1 MPLGAPKMDQEPGI
15 LSGGPPMGPPGDPMA
30 PPEGMLDKAL
40 TWEGDDGLLII
51 DLEPPEDPAGDAAA
65 HDANLAEFIDDASL
79 SKLAGELKAQIDADK
94 TSRSE
99 WEQGYVEGMTLL
111 GLKVTDRT
119 FPFKGACGVFDST
132 MLDATI
138 RWQATA
144 RGEFLPNAGPVK
156 TRVVGEEDEEVTARA
171 DRVQSWMNYYLTRGA
186 PEYYP
191 DRDQMFFWLPVVGSM
206 FTKTYNDPI
215 LGRPTQPYITPDK
228 LVVNYAATSLATA
241 SRITHL
247 IDMAKRDVM
256 LRQMGGYWKNVE
268 LGAASST
275 VETSQTKKKVDT
287 IEGRQPS
294 ISDGDF
300 EYRFAECHTD
310 IDLES
315 YLDGSV
321 YKSLNSTTEGGL
333 PLPYIITFDVETL
346 KVVCIKR
353 NWKEG
358 DERRDRRK
366 FFTHHKFLP
375 GFGFYGLGYSHVL
388 ASPAKTLTAIQRQ
401 IVDAGTLKLFP
412 GGLRAKGMRIEES
425 TIAIGPM
432 EFREI
437 DLGGATRIQDAIM
450 PLPYEGADPNS
461 IAFFQHLQESTK
473 TLANTTEIAVGE
485 GRQDAPVGT
494 TVALL
499 EAAMRPQSGINKRVH
514 ESLTEEFALLAALFG
529 EVLPEQP
536 YPFPVEGGEK
546 TIMRA
551 DFDGRIDVI
560 PVSDPNVSSSAQ
572 RMMRAEVVQRFAA
585 TDPDLYNKYEAHKRM
600 LTEMGIRDVETLLKP
615 PPEPAQPM
623 DPLTENVAAM
633 KGQPLTVGPEQ
644 DDDSHIIV
652 HGALLTLPPG
662 PPPAPNTPP
671 TPNPATVMGQLHIA
685 EHKASR
691 ARKTA
696 FEMLG
701 IPQSPPPNVP
711 LPPEIENVVAQVAA
725 EQAQMD
731 QQDQAQQA
739 AEANG
744 AMAAAMQADAS
755 AKFAAVKG
763 KITEANIK
771 AAVERYKADLSAEVK
786 KRSDDTKI
794 RLAQIKSVT
803 DLTRNAFK
811 PPPQISARPGIGGRP
826 GADARPA
833 IGAPQGIGA

>member
-1 MPLGAPKMDQEPGI
+1 MGPQKPDQGDGI
-15 LSGGPPMGPPGDPMA
+15 VSGGPAMGPPGEQGG
-30 PPEGMLDKAL
+30 PPPGMMDRAEA
-40 TWEGDDGLLII
+40 WEGTDGLLIV
-51 DLEPPEDPAGDAAA
+51 DLEPPEDPASDPTL
-65 HDANLAEFIDDASL
+65 HDANLAEHIDDASL
-79 SKLAGELKAQIDADK
+79 SKLAGELKEQIEADK
-94 TSRSE
+94 TSRTE
-99 WEQGYVEGMTLL
+99 WEAAYVEGMTLL

-156 TRVVGEEDEEVTARA
+156 TRIVGDEDDEVSARA
-171 DRVQSWMNYYLTRGA
+171 DRVQAWMNYYLTRGA

-241 SRITHL
+241 SRISHL
-247 IDMAKRDVM
+247 IDMSKRDVM

-268 LGAASST
+268 LGGAPTDVSR
-275 VETSQTKKKVDT
+275 SQTKQKTDS

-294 ISDGDF
+294 ISDGDY
-300 EYRFAECHTD
+300 EYRIIECHAD
-310 IDLES
+310 IDLEA
-315 YLDGSV
+315 YLDGNVSRT
-321 YKSLNSTTEGGL
+321 LNSTTEGGL
-333 PLPYIITFDVETL
+333 PLPYIVTFDLESL
-346 KVVCIKR
+346 KVLCLKR

-358 DERRDRRK
+358 DERRDRRR

-425 TIAIGPM
+425 NIQIGPM
-432 EFREI
+432 EFKEI
-437 DLGGATRIQDAIM
+437 DLGGASRIQDAIM

-461 IAFFQHLQESTK
+461 IQFFEMLSERAK

-514 ESLTEEFALLAALFG
+514 ESLTEEFGLLATLFG
-529 EVLPEQP
+529 EVLPEEP

-546 TIMRA
+546 TIMRS
-551 DFDGRIDVI
+551 DFDGRIDII

-572 RMMRAEVVQRFAA
+572 RMMRAEVIQRFAA

-600 LTEMGIRDVETLLKP
+600 LEEMNVRDVDMLLKP
-615 PPEPAQPM
+615 PPQPAQPM

-671 TPNPATVMGQLHIA
+671 TPNPATIMGQLHIA

-696 FEMLG
+696 FQMLG

-711 LPPEIENVVAQVAA
+711 LPPEIENAVAQVAA
-725 EQAQMD
+725 YQAEQDQQNAAQQQAQANSEM
-731 QQDQAQQA
+731 AQ
-739 AEANG
+739 
-744 AMAAAMQADAS
+744 AMQADAS
-755 AKFAAVKG
+755 AKLAAVKG

-771 AAVERYKADLSAEVK
+771 AAVERYKADLNAEVK
-786 KRSDDTKI
+786 KRSDETKI

-811 PPPQISARPGIGGRP
+811 PPPQIAARPGIGASPTPNGRL
-826 GADARPA
+826 
-833 IGAPQGIGA
+833 GIGASP

>member
-1 MPLGAPKMDQEPGI
+1 MGPQKPGNQGDGI
-15 LSGGPPMGPPGDPMA
+15 VSGGPAMGPPGEMMA
-30 PPEGMLDKAL
+30 PPDGMLDKAQA
-40 TWEGDDGLLII
+40 WEGEDGLLVV
-51 DLEPPEDPAGDAAA
+51 DLEPPEDPAGDPAV
-65 HDANLAEFIDDASL
+65 HDANLAEFIDDSSL
-79 SKLAGELKAQIDADK
+79 SKLAGELKEQIEADK
-94 TSRSE
+94 TSRNE

-156 TRVVGEEDEEVTARA
+156 TRVVGDEDEEVSARA
-171 DRVQSWMNYYLTRGA
+171 DRVEAWMNYYLTRGA

-228 LVVNYAATSLATA
+228 LVVNFAATSLATA

-247 IDMAKRDVM
+247 IDMSKRDVM
-256 LRQMGGYWKNVE
+256 LRQMGGYWKNVD
-268 LGAASST
+268 LGAPPT
-275 VETSQTKKKVDT
+275 TTERSQTQRKVGE

-294 ISDGDF
+294 IADGGY
-300 EYRFAECHTD
+300 EYRIVECHTD
-310 IDLES
+310 IDLEA
-315 YLDGSV
+315 YLDGTV

-333 PLPYIITFDVETL
+333 PLPYIITFDLQTL
-346 KVVCIKR
+346 KVLCIKR
-353 NWKEG
+353 NWKKG

-425 TIAIGPM
+425 NIQIGPM
-432 EFREI
+432 EFKEI
-437 DLGGATRIQDAIM
+437 DLGGASRIQDAIM

-461 IAFFQHLQESTK
+461 IQFFEMLSERTK

-546 TIMRA
+546 TIMRS

-572 RMMRAEVVQRFAA
+572 RMMRAEVVQRFAS
-585 TDPDLYNKYEAHKRM
+585 TSPDLYNQYEAHRRM
-600 LTEMGIRDVETLLKP
+600 LEEMNIRDVDSLLKP
-615 PPEPAQPM
+615 PPQPAQPM

-644 DDDSHIIV
+644 DDDAHIIV

-671 TPNPATVMGQLHIA
+671 TPNPATIAGQLHIA

-696 FEMLG
+696 FQMLG
-701 IPQSPPPNVP
+701 IPQAPPPNVP
-711 LPPEIENVVAQVAA
+711 LPPEIENVVAQIAA

-731 QQDQAQQA
+731 QQNLAAQQA
-739 AEANG
+739 QAQG
-744 AMAAAMQADAS
+744 QMAQAMQADAS
-755 AKFAAVKG
+755 AKFAAVQG
-763 KITEANIK
+763 KIQEANIK
-771 AAVERYKADLSAEVK
+771 AAVERYKADLNAEVK
-786 KRSDDTKI
+786 KRSDETKI
-794 RLAQIKSVT
+794 RLAQIKSVS

-811 PPPQISARPGIGGRP
+811 PPPQIAGPRRG
-826 GADARPA
+826 
-833 IGAPQGIGA
+833 IGAPQGIGASP